1 MAVGQWRCRRGPE
14 ERTAK
19 AAARPASE
27 SSTLSL
33 TASAFAAAARPVS
46 DSSTLP
52 FAAAAASF
60 ASPANAATF
69 ASSALANAA
78 TLATAALVSS
88 DSMVSFTFAAA
99 LAASDRAQSIVAP
112 SRTVRQ
118 EVCSAVLAPHHPL
131 FLWRRLGQGAISSSC
146 VPRGFRLANTAF
158 LLFRVVCGS
167 RCENDGQCA
176 HTVVLSGN
184 SRVEDSP
191 PRVRRL
197 GCLHLGCCA
206 TGLSPFEPGTQR
218 TSETAEPLI

>member
-99 LAASDRAQSIVAP
+99 LAASDRAQSIRGGGTEAVADDGP
-112 SRTVRQ
+112 SLKR
-118 EVCSAVLAPHHPL
+118 CA
-131 FLWRRLGQGAISSSC
+131 G
-146 VPRGFRLANTAF
+146 VPGPRVVVFRLEAVFSNLIT
-158 LLFRVVCGS
+158 FRVSPHNCFTES
-167 RCENDGQCA
+167 R
-176 HTVVLSGN
+176 
-184 SRVEDSP
+184 R
-191 PRVRRL
+191 
-197 GCLHLGCCA
+197 
-206 TGLSPFEPGTQR
+206 
-218 TSETAEPLI
+218 

>member
-99 LAASDRAQSIVAP
+99 LAASDRAQSIRGGGTEAVADDGP
-112 SRTVRQ
+112 SLKR
-118 EVCSAVLAPHHPL
+118 CA
-131 FLWRRLGQGAISSSC
+131 G
-146 VPRGFRLANTAF
+146 VPGPRVVVFRLEAVFSNLIT
-158 LLFRVVCGS
+158 FRVSPRNCFTES
-167 RCENDGQCA
+167 R
-176 HTVVLSGN
+176 
-184 SRVEDSP
+184 R
-191 PRVRRL
+191 
-197 GCLHLGCCA
+197 
-206 TGLSPFEPGTQR
+206 
-218 TSETAEPLI
+218 